1 MSATSIHFVLVHG
14 SCHGGWCWYKV
25 TTLLESAGH
34 TVTAV
39 DLGASGINPKQL
51 SDIPTYSSYLQPLAD
66 VLEALPSGQ
75 KVALVGHSMGGLS
88 ISVAMEMFPS
98 KIAIA
103 IYCTAIMPRPNN
115 FDLLQL
121 NQQEGEFTALDE
133 EELGGIGPTVVVDL
147 TGSGCSDDEDGSW
160 MWEMVMYYPDIQPYG
175 DSKYIFD
182 SSGTP
187 TAIYFGP
194 NFMATM
200 MYQLSPHEDLT
211 LGLSLTRYYPI
222 YRDETSRAENKF
234 TSANYGSVNRA
245 YIISEQD
252 EGITIAIQQQY
263 ITDFPPKEVQT
274 ISDSDH
280 MLMLSQPQKLVTYLQ
295 EIATK
300 YV

>member
-51 SDIPTYSSYLQPLAD
+51 SDIPTYSSYLQLLAD

-103 IYCTAIMPRPNN
+103 IYCTAIMPTPDN

-133 EELGGIGPTVVVDL
+133 EELGGIGPTVV
-147 TGSGCSDDEDGSW
+147 
-160 MWEMVMYYPDIQPYG
+160 YYPDIQPYG

-222 YRDETSRAENKF
+222 YRDETSRAETKL

-252 EGITIAIQQQY
+252 QGITIAIQQQY